1 MDFSL
6 MVLEFLW
13 QENNFLLVNTNSI
26 TLTKSEGILQNQENE
41 TFAWEKCWDAMYQLI
56 QSEVKIA

>member
-13 QENNFLLVNTNSI
+13 QENHFLLVNTNSI

-41 TFAWEKCWDAMYQLI
+41 TFAWEKFWDAMYKLI
-56 QSEVKIA
+56 QSEVKKA